1 MAMHVLP
8 SDALE
13 SAVVMG
19 ELGLDGSIRA
29 VAGALPAAMFANGR
43 DATFICPEAVGAE
56 AAWAGGESL
65 LAPASLLALINH
77 FRGNQMLPKPKAR
90 PELDGRDLPDLAD
103 IKGQESAK
111 RALEVAAAGGH
122 NMLMCGP
129 PGSGKSM
136 LAARM
141 PSILPPLT
149 PAEALE
155 TSMIASVAGLLKDG
169 RISRARPF
177 RSPHHSASQPA
188 LIGGGQKARPGEV
201 SLAHNGVLFLDEL
214 PEFHRNALEALR
226 QPLESG
232 EAAVARVQ
240 AHVVYP
246 ARFQMIA
253 AMNPCRC
260 GYLDDPALA
269 CGRAPKCAVD
279 YQSKISGPLYDRM
292 DLHVDVP
299 AVSARDLSLPKP
311 TERSADVAAR
321 VLAAREIQAERYTRL
336 GAPEAMRVNARADG
350 KILEAAVRL
359 DDSGRLLMERATDR
373 MRLSARGY
381 HRVLRVARTLAD
393 LEGAADVAGNH
404 IAEALTYR
412 RMSPH
417 MAMTAA
423 G

>member
-1 MAMHVLP
+1 MTTFR
-8 SDALE
+8 
-13 SAVVMG
+13 
-19 ELGLDGSIRA
+19 LDSKI
-29 VAGALPAAMFANGR
+29 
-43 DATFICPEAVGAE
+43 
-56 AAWAGGESL
+56 
-65 LAPASLLALINH
+65 
-77 FRGNQMLPKPKAR
+77 
-90 PELDGRDLPDLAD
+90 
-103 IKGQESAK
+103 
-111 RALEVAAAGGH
+111 
-122 NMLMCGP
+122 
-129 PGSGKSM
+129 
-136 LAARM
+136 
-141 PSILPPLT
+141 
-149 PAEALE
+149 
-155 TSMIASVAGLLKDG
+155 
-169 RISRARPF
+169 
-177 RSPHHSASQPA
+177 
-188 LIGGGQKARPGEV
+188 
-201 SLAHNGVLFLDEL
+201 
-214 PEFHRNALEALR
+214 PEFNRNALEALR

-299 AVSARDLSLPKP
+299 AVSARDLSLPAP
-311 TERSADVAAR
+311 TEKSADVAAR

-336 GAPEAMRVNARADG
+336 GAPAAVRVNARADG
-350 KILEAAVRL
+350 KILEAAVAL
-359 DDSGRLLMERATDR
+359 DASGRTLMERATDR

-393 LEGAADVAGNH
+393 LEGSADVAGNH

-417 MAMTAA
+417 ISMTAA